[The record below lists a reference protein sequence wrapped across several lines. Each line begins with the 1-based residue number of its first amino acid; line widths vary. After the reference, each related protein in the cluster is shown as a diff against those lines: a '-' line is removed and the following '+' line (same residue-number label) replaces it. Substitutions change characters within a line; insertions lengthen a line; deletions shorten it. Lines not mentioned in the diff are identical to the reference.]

1 MRQTFPHQGD
11 DPMHQ
16 DLLVGLRLPGGFG
29 AIERAGHGDFGCG
42 EVIEALRRSVQFMD
56 CCRVG
61 SGLRSSRISVAG
73 ARTSCQQSCIYADRR
88 SDQFVTDSGASGDA
102 RPGSRD
108 PSRHHLGPPGFDPSQ
123 GELPACGRSLLS
135 EGLGRC
141 PRRASSGFHPKRQTP
156 FRVKE
161 EREDGVAFSAPEKP
175 PDACTPAARREGRV
189 AAQCCATTQRRKQ

>member
-1 MRQTFPHQGD
+1 MRPTFRRSGRRCDAPGPRPSASRRFWSDREGRPRRFQLQGTT
-11 DPMHQ
+11 
-16 DLLVGLRLPGGFG
+16 
-29 AIERAGHGDFGCG
+29 
-42 EVIEALRRSVQFMD
+42 EALQRSVQLID

-61 SGLRSSRISVAG
+61 SGRWPSRISVVGAG
-73 ARTSCQQSCIYADRR
+73 TSCQQSCIHADRL
-88 SDQFVTDSGASGDA
+88 SDRFMTDSNASGDA

-108 PSRHHLGPPGFDPSQ
+108 PSRHRLGPPRFDPSQ
-123 GELPACGRSLLS
+123 RERPACGWRPLS

-175 PDACTPAARREGRV
+175 PDACTPATRREGRV
-189 AAQCCATTQRRKQ
+189 SAQCCATTRRRKR